1 MTRRHKQVILFLVI
15 AALVIAVD
23 QATKSWTRHNLAVG
37 ESLPAEG
44 VLRLTH
50 VQNTGATFGLFANQ
64 SALLAITLIICLLL
78 IWLAF
83 RYFIPMGK
91 AGTIS
96 LGLIFGGA
104 VGNLLDRI
112 RHGYVTD
119 FFDVRLWGDFHWP
132 AFNIADTALVTGVVV
147 LVIFLIILMRM
158 GKLET

>member
-1 MTRRHKQVILFLVI
+1 MTRRHKQVIPFLSI
-15 AALVIAVD
+15 AALVIALD
-23 QATKSWTRHNLAVG
+23 QTTKSWVSHNLAIG

-44 VLRLTH
+44 ILRLTH

-64 SALLAITLIICLLL
+64 SVLLVITPIICLLV

-83 RYFIPMGK
+83 RYFMPMGK

-112 RHGYVTD
+112 RYGYVTD
-119 FFDVRLWGDFHWP
+119 FFDIRLWGDFHWP
-132 AFNIADTALVTGVVV
+132 VFNIADTALVAGTAV
-147 LVIFLIILMRM
+147 LVIFLIILMRT